1 VKWAWNLGEFAGIRV
16 QVHATFLLLI
26 GWVALIHWRA
36 ARTLEA
42 TLAGIIFT
50 LALFLCVVL
59 HEYGHAL
66 TARRYGIRTK
76 DITLLPIGGLARL
89 ERMPEN
95 PTQELWVAL
104 AGPAVN
110 VVIAGILAIWI
121 AVTAGWSQLDG
132 MAVSG
137 GSFAERLLV
146 VNVFLVAFNLLPA
159 FPMDGGRV
167 LRALLARR
175 VEYTRATQIAAS
187 IGQGMAFLFGFLG
200 LFSNPFLVFIALFV
214 WIGAAQEASMVQMKS
229 AVAGIPVS
237 RAMVT
242 DFRVLP
248 AGGRL
253 SDATELI
260 LRGSQLDFPVIEAGR
275 MVGVLTKLELLR
287 ALTERGPEAPIT
299 DVMSTDFEVVDA
311 NEMLESGFRRMQERQ
326 CHTAP
331 VMHHGQLVGLLTMD
345 QCWGVHADRKCHAL
359 TSQRRPR
366 RTETAGYF
374 GSSLSLGYRS
384 TYGRPWRQAPH
395 LLTSQGYEGKCRE
408 SARGLNTGPAG
419 AFACSRA

>member
-1 VKWAWNLGEFAGIRV
+1 MKWAWNLGEFAGIRV

-89 ERMPEN
+89 ERMPET

-121 AVTAGWSQLDG
+121 AVTAGWSQFDG

-146 VNVFLVAFNLLPA
+146 VNVLLVAFNLLPA

-260 LRGSQLDFPVIEAGR
+260 LCGSQLDFPVIEAGR

-345 QCWGVHADRKCHAL
+345 NVGEFML
-359 TSQRRPR
+359 I
-366 RTETAGYF
+366 
-374 GSSLSLGYRS
+374 
-384 TYGRPWRQAPH
+384 
-395 LLTSQGYEGKCRE
+395 E
-408 SARGLNTGPAG
+408 SAMRSHRNGGPGGRKQPATS
-419 AFACSRA
+419 AAA